1 MRQLNPG
8 ASERHFDNEVL
19 VLGIGNILWAD
30 EGFGPRAAEA
40 FHQAYA
46 EQKDV
51 RVMDGGT
58 LGLYLSEYI
67 TSSRR
72 ILVFDCC
79 ELHAPAG
86 TMKLL
91 RKDDIRLWSS
101 NVISAHQTGFNDLLN
116 NAALLGQSPE
126 DIAIIGVQPKDLE
139 DYGGSLTAE
148 VKSQIAPAVETA
160 AEVLAQWGFAPQKR
174 NPGDKA
180 DLLASAIVEM
190 DPYEKGRPTEEE
202 ACRVGD
208 ERFMVRPAG
217 HVCDPNKTE

>member
-1 MRQLNPG
+1 MTLNTGDPQ
-8 ASERHFDNEVL
+8 RHFEYEVL

-40 FHQAYA
+40 FHQTYA
-46 EQKDV
+46 DQKGV

-67 TSSRR
+67 TGSRR

-91 RKDDIRLWSS
+91 RKEDIRLWSS

-116 NAALLGQSPE
+116 NAALLDQSPE
-126 DIAIIGVQPKDLE
+126 DIAIIGVQPLELE
-139 DYGGSLTAE
+139 DYGGSLTAQ
-148 VKSQIAPAVETA
+148 VKAQIAPAVETA
-160 AEVLAQWGFAPQKR
+160 ADVLTQWGFAPKKR
-174 NPGDKA
+174 KPGEKV
-180 DLLASAIVEM
+180 DLLASSIVEM
-190 DPYEKGRPTEEE
+190 DPYEKGRPSEQE

-217 HVCDPNKTE
+217 HACDPNKVE

>member
-1 MRQLNPG
+1 MTPSNEPHASRQF
-8 ASERHFDNEVL
+8 EYEVL

-46 EQKDV
+46 DQDGV

-58 LGLYLSEYI
+58 LGMYLSEYI

-79 ELHAPAG
+79 ELHAAPG
-86 TMKLL
+86 SIKLL
-91 RKDDIRLWSS
+91 RKGDIRLWSS
-101 NVISAHQTGFNDLLN
+101 NIISAHQTGFNDLLN
-116 NAALLGQSPE
+116 NAALLNQSPE
-126 DIAIIGVQPKDLE
+126 DIAIVGVQPQELE
-139 DYGGSLTAE
+139 DYGGSLT
-148 VKSQIAPAVETA
+148 PAVKARIPQALEFA
-160 AEVLAQWGFAPQKR
+160 VQVLTEWGYAPVARK
-174 NPGDKA
+174 PGEKV
-180 DLLASAIVEM
+180 DLLASSSLEM
-190 DPYEKGRPTEEE
+190 DPYEKGRPSAQE

-217 HVCDPNKTE
+217 HACDPLKEN